1 MSLTLVVIIA
11 VVVLGAVWFFFIRP
25 GIGAPTGSGPVPI
38 GTGSSGSPSPQP
50 TPAGGLSVENN
61 LGALKPGDAVSFW
74 DGTDCVVQGSL
85 DCREMVNGRVA
96 EWRWVF
102 LSGDRV
108 LELVPHSQALYES
121 GAIAHQGDEF
131 YELLVG
137 PGGSLKRFEGNVRE
151 GIGHEPVLVNVD
163 DADYKVRS
171 TGTFAATKVGQMP
184 GNGEVWGDV
193 SQNPDDNVYFK
204 MVRADESDAKDVA
217 LGVWTT
223 HIAIL
228 RGRVIDKSEITGVFA
243 K

>member
-1 MSLTLVVIIA
+1 MSLSVALLI
-11 VVVLGAVWFFFIRP
+11 VVLAGVAVWFFFIRP
-25 GIGAPTGSGPVPI
+25 GLGSGSPSGRGPVPI
-38 GTGSSGSPSPQP
+38 GTSGAGPQP
-50 TPAGGLSVENN
+50 TPTGGMTLDTD

-74 DGTDCVVQGSL
+74 DGSDTVVHGSL
-85 DCREMVNGRVA
+85 DCRELVNGRVT

-108 LELVPHSQALYES
+108 LELMPHGQALYES
-121 GAIAHQGDEF
+121 GAVAHQGDEF
-131 YELLVG
+131 YEMLVG

-151 GIGHEPVLVNVD
+151 GIAHEPVLVNVD
-163 DADYKVRS
+163 DADYRVRA
-171 TGTFAATKVGQMP
+171 TGTFAATAVGQMP
-184 GNGEVWGDV
+184 DNSEVWGTV

-204 MVRADESDAKDVA
+204 MVRSDGADPKDVA

-228 RGRVIDKSEITGVFA
+228 RGRLIDRSEITGVFA

>member
-1 MSLTLVVIIA
+1 MSLPLVLLVALVV
-11 VVVLGAVWFFFIRP
+11 VGAVWYFYIRP
-25 GIGAPTGSGPVPI
+25 GIGAPKDVGPVPI
-38 GTGSSGSPSPQP
+38 GAGSSRPEP
-50 TPAGGLSVENN
+50 TPPGGVPLEND
-61 LGALKPGDAVSFW
+61 LGALKPGDALSFW

-108 LELVPHSQALYES
+108 LELMPHGQALYES

-131 YELLVG
+131 YESVQALLR
-137 PGGSLKRFEGNVRE
+137 RFEGNVRE
-151 GIGHEPVLVNVD
+151 GIAHEPVLVNVD
-163 DADYKVRS
+163 EVDYRVRA

-184 GNGEVWGDV
+184 GNGEVWGDL
-193 SQNPDDNVYFK
+193 SQNPEDNVYFK
-204 MVRADESDAKDVA
+204 MVRDDDPDSKDVA

-223 HIAIL
+223 HMAIL
-228 RGRVIDKSEITGVFA
+228 RGRLFDRSEVTGVFN